1 MITQEGKLS
10 LWKGFPVYLLGV
22 MFWMSVLPL
31 IVDFVTE
38 KKNEYDGTSSKS
50 IQNQEISQN
59 DNTDIEYNFNED
71 FDDEE

>member
-50 IQNQEISQN
+50 IQN
-59 DNTDIEYNFNED
+59 
-71 FDDEE
+71 

>member
-1 MITQEGKLS
+1 
-10 LWKGFPVYLLGV
+10 
-22 MFWMSVLPL
+22 MSVLPL

-59 DNTDIEYNFNED
+59 DNTDIDYNFNALEPLSERSH
-71 FDDEE
+71 FMLNC